1 MEELLKENYFLF
13 SLPNTR
19 MRTELD
25 EIISYPKSYLSSSK
39 SGKKSQVKTIKSSP
53 VPKIKNKVIHYKIFN
68 IRKTSRSS
76 KETMNIM
83 KKLDFIDQGY
93 SKLIISLYNFTIDS
107 QFPWSL
113 RQKLFE
119 YHGFRRC
126 SH

>member
-13 SLPNTR
+13 SLPESR

-39 SGKKSQVKTIKSSP
+39 SGKKSQAKAEKGSAVSKTTR
-53 VPKIKNKVIHYKIFN
+53 KVTHYKIFN
-68 IRKTSRSS
+68 IRRKSRSS

-93 SKLIISLYNFTIDS
+93 SKSSISLLNFPLDS
-107 QFPWSL
+107 QFRWP
-113 RQKLFE
+113 RDQKLFE
-119 YHGFRRC
+119 Y
-126 SH
+126 

>member
-39 SGKKSQVKTIKSSP
+39 TGIKTEKSMVKIAKIGKEKK
-53 VPKIKNKVIHYKIFN
+53 KVIHYKIFN
-68 IRKTSRSS
+68 VRKMNKSP

-83 KKLDFIDQGY
+83 QKLDFIDQGY
-93 SKLIISLYNFTIDS
+93 SKLTNFLSISAIDEQYLCS
-107 QFPWSL
+107 
-113 RQKLFE
+113 RHQKLFE
-119 YHGFRRC
+119 YFGFRRLY
-126 SH
+126 H